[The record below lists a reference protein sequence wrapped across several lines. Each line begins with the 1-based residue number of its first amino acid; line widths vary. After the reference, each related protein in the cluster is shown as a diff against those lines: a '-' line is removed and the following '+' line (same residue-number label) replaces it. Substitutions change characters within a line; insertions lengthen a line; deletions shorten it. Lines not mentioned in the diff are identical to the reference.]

1 MNDGLSNKLLF
12 LSRLFMLAGV
22 FMLSQ
27 AVFSLLGIALCT
39 ALYDMSYGEVV
50 AFINKPKL
58 SPEGVYTQRWVQSFY
73 NIGSFLVT
81 AVVFTGFYRKHIG
94 DTLGFRATVKVK
106 LLPGL
111 LLLFIPAIFV
121 ISGIAEFNNQLP
133 GVGRFVNLNEL
144 QETRNALL
152 EVLLHSFYPSDV
164 AVLVFTLAVV
174 PAFCEEVFFRG
185 LLLPFF
191 GDWLKNKHAGVW
203 ISAILFTILHFSV
216 TQFLPI
222 LFMGVVL
229 GYIYMW
235 TRSIWAPVLVHFLNN
250 ASTVVF
256 HRLSQT
262 YPDVFLFHDNYH
274 PTVAVFSI
282 ASATLLLLLF
292 WLRRQSSTE
301 QPSEALWP

>member
-1 MNDGLSNKLLF
+1 MNDGLSSKLLF

-39 ALYDMSYGEVV
+39 VLYDLSYGDVV
-50 AFINKPKL
+50 VFINKPKL
-58 SPEGVYTQRWVQSFY
+58 SPEGVYTQRWVQTFY

-94 DTLGFRATVKVK
+94 RTLGLMTPFRRK

-111 LLLFIPAIFV
+111 LLLFIPAVFV
-121 ISGIAEFNNQLP
+121 ISGIADFNNQLP
-133 GVGRFVNLNEL
+133 GIGAFANLNEL

-152 EVLLHSFYPSDV
+152 DVLLHSFFPLDV
-164 AVLVFTLAVV
+164 VVLVFTLAVV

-191 GDWLKNKHAGVW
+191 GDWLKNHHAGVW
-203 ISAILFTILHFSV
+203 ISAILFTVLHFSV

-229 GYIYMW
+229 GYIFLW

-256 HRLSQT
+256 HHLSKT
-262 YPDVFLFHDNYH
+262 YPDVFLFQDNYH
-274 PTVAVFSI
+274 PPIAVFTI
-282 ASATLLLLLF
+282 ASAILFLLLF
-292 WLRRQSSTE
+292 WLRRRSSTE
-301 QPSEALWP
+301 QLSQPLWP